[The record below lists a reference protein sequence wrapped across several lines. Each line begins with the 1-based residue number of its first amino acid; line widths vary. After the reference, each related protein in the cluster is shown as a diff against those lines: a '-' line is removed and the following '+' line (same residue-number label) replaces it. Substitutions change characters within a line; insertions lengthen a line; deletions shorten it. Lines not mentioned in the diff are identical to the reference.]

1 MGGVCVKQKNIS
13 EKTRPLKTNDPK
25 PLKKLIISGPPASG
39 KGTQCEIIKEKYG
52 VIHLSTGDM
61 LRAAVATDPTNPAKT
76 FMDSGK
82 LVPDD
87 FIIKIVKDRL
97 NEDDCKKKGWILDG
111 FPRTAKQADALN
123 EAGVCADCFIFLN
136 VPDEALVER
145 VIGRRTD
152 PVTGK
157 IYHMKFSPPDDE
169 KVVARLTQ
177 RSDDTEEKVK
187 IRLTQYNANVE
198 AVKGKYSD
206 IAVIIDGN
214 AKPEVIAASISSAID
229 SKFN

>member
-1 MGGVCVKQKNIS
+1 MSNFA
-13 EKTRPLKTNDPK
+13 TNFECM
-25 PLKKLIISGPPASG
+25 A
-39 KGTQCEIIKEKYG
+39 Q
-52 VIHLSTGDM
+52 
-61 LRAAVATDPTNPAKT
+61 
-76 FMDSGK
+76 
-82 LVPDD
+82 
-87 FIIKIVKDRL
+87 VKDRL
-97 NEDDCKKKGWILDG
+97 NEDDCKKNGWILDG

-157 IYHMKFSPPDDE
+157 IYHMKFSPPEDE
-169 KVVARLTQ
+169 KVLARLTQ

-187 IRLTQYNANVE
+187 IRLTQFHASVE
-198 AVKGKYSD
+198 AVKGKYND

>member
-13 EKTRPLKTNDPK
+13 EKTGPLKTNDPK

-87 FIIKIVKDRL
+87 FIIKIVSFWEEIIFNIFKAGLYSTCNMIL
-97 NEDDCKKKGWILDG
+97 NG
-111 FPRTAKQADALN
+111 
-123 EAGVCADCFIFLN
+123 
-136 VPDEALVER
+136 
-145 VIGRRTD
+145 
-152 PVTGK
+152 
-157 IYHMKFSPPDDE
+157 
-169 KVVARLTQ
+169 
-177 RSDDTEEKVK
+177 
-187 IRLTQYNANVE
+187 
-198 AVKGKYSD
+198 
-206 IAVIIDGN
+206 
-214 AKPEVIAASISSAID
+214 
-229 SKFN
+229 